1 MNTCQS
7 LLAAGALLV
16 STGGALMA
24 QPIGYP
30 SRPVNVI
37 VAFPPGAPN
46 DFIVRLI
53 GEPFNAVMKQPLVAD
68 NRPGAGGNLAAEV
81 VARSAADGYTLLATI
96 DTVVTINPH
105 LYKKLSFKADAD
117 LRPVIYL
124 ANTAQTLVCNPAVP
138 VKTVAEF
145 VAYAKTHDLNYA
157 SGGQGTPGHLSAE
170 LFIAATGVKMNH
182 IPYKG
187 PGPATQDVIGGQVPC
202 GFLATPVVM
211 PHAKSGKLNALGVT
225 SSKRVPIAPE
235 VPTIAEAGVPGYEA
249 SFGEM
254 LLMPKGTPDV
264 IVKYVN
270 ETIALIGIAG
280 GLSWSRGSDH
290 DVLGTVALAVDLG
303 ARWRPPGHSHPG
315 CTLVAPEALEMV
327 SRSWSR
333 QMLSADDIVQV
344 Q

>member
-1 MNTCQS
+1 MTFGRS
-7 LLAAGALLV
+7 LLAASLLLLSAAGA
-16 STGGALMA
+16 SIA

-53 GEPFNAVMKQPLVAD
+53 GESFNAAMKQPLIAD
-68 NRPGAGGNLAAEV
+68 NRAGAGGNLAAEL
-81 VARSAADGYTLLATI
+81 VARAPADGYTLLATI
-96 DTVVTINPH
+96 DTVVTINPR
-105 LYKKLSFKADAD
+105 LYQKLTFKADTD

-145 VAYAKTHDLNYA
+145 VAYAKTRNLSYA
-157 SGGQGTPGHLSAE
+157 SGGQGTPGHLAAE
-170 LFIAATGVKMNH
+170 LFIAATGLTMNH

-211 PHAKSGKLNALGVT
+211 PHVKSGKLNALGVT
-225 SSKRVPIAPE
+225 SAKRVPIAPE
-235 VPTIAEAGVPGYEA
+235 IPTIAESGVTNYEA
-249 SFGEM
+249 SFGEL

-264 IVKYVN
+264 IIKRLN
-270 ETIALIGIAG
+270 ETIGKILQQPDVRDRMLASDLEFVPNTPEEAATRLKREARKWSEVINRL
-280 GLSWSRGSDH
+280 GLHLD
-290 DVLGTVALAVDLG
+290 
-303 ARWRPPGHSHPG
+303 
-315 CTLVAPEALEMV
+315 
-327 SRSWSR
+327 
-333 QMLSADDIVQV
+333 
-344 Q
+344 

>member
-1 MNTCQS
+1 MNIGQS
-7 LLAAGALLV
+7 LLAASALLV
-16 STGGALMA
+16 STTGASLA
-24 QPIGYP
+24 QSVGYP

-53 GEPFNAVMKQPLVAD
+53 GEPFNAAMKQPLIAD
-68 NRPGAGGNLAAEV
+68 NRPGAGGNLAAEL
-81 VARSAADGYTLLATI
+81 VARSPADGYTLLATI

-170 LFIAATGVKMNH
+170 LFIAATGLKMTH
-182 IPYKG
+182 VPYKG

-211 PHAKSGKLNALGVT
+211 PHVKSGKLNALGVT

-254 LLMPKGTPDV
+254 LLMPKGTPDA

-270 ETIALIGIAG
+270 ETIGNILKQPEVRERMLASDLEFVPNTPAEAATRLKRETQKWNAVIDRL
-280 GLSWSRGSDH
+280 GLQLD
-290 DVLGTVALAVDLG
+290 
-303 ARWRPPGHSHPG
+303 
-315 CTLVAPEALEMV
+315 
-327 SRSWSR
+327 
-333 QMLSADDIVQV
+333 
-344 Q
+344 